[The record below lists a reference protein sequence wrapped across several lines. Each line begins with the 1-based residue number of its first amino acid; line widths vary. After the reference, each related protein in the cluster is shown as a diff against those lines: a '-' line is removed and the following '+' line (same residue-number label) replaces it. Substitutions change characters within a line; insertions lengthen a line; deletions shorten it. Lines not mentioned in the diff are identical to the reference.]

1 MLFLTPEAQL
11 TNVLNLTAV
20 LGIGEGNMI
29 NVAVDNYARL
39 DIKAL
44 EAELRKC
51 NKVGQQ
57 QAVYMVVVVT
67 GSTEEGSV
75 DPVQDVIDLR
85 TRLRIELGMS
95 FVIHADAAWG
105 GYFKCMMTKTEPMK
119 FVDSDGK
126 YIGILGLREDTKMHM
141 QAIQGVDSVTI
152 DPHKTGYIPYPAGA
166 LCYRDERMKFL
177 VTWES
182 PYIGTQAGI
191 EEIGAYGIEGR

>member
-1 MLFLTPEAQL
+1 
-11 TNVLNLTAV
+11 
-20 LGIGEGNMI
+20 MI
-29 NVAVDNYARL
+29 NVPVGNNARL
-39 DIKAL
+39 DVKAL
-44 EAELRKC
+44 EVELRKR
-51 NKVGQQ
+51 NKLGQL

-75 DPVQDVIDLR
+75 DPVQDVIELR
-85 TRLRIELGMS
+85 AKLRIELGMS

-105 GYFKCMMTKTEPMK
+105 GYFKAMIMKTTAGRVPVGFE
-119 FVDSDGK
+119 DRDDE
-126 YIGILGLREDTKMHM
+126 YIGILDLREDTKMHL
-141 QAIQGVDSVTI
+141 QAIMGVDSVTI

-166 LCYRDERMKFL
+166 LCYRDERMKYL